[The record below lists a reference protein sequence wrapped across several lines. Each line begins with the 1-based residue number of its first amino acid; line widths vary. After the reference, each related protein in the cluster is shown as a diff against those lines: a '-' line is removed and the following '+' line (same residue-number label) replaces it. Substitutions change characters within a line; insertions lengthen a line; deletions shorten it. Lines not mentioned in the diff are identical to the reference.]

1 MNVSS
6 VYTMYNVNFKI
17 CAGPI
22 LFYTVMPL
30 ELRKKKWKLL
40 SFALG
45 LLLLK
50 DISYVGYLPKNADRV
65 WIKVQFSLR
74 FLVLKFELL

>member
-1 MNVSS
+1 
-6 VYTMYNVNFKI
+6 MYNVNFKI

-22 LFYTVMPL
+22 IFYTVMPL
-30 ELRKKKWKLL
+30 ELLKKKNENC
-40 SFALG
+40 SVFALG

-65 WIKVQFSLR
+65 
-74 FLVLKFELL
+74 